1 MVGNV
6 PTLGMRQRNKP
17 SSSKYKAECDKHQD
31 TAAEQQSL
39 IEEMHFP
46 HDDEEYERDGEEL
59 PTFTSAEDEECDQ
72 HDGAA
77 EQQPFIEE
85 MRFSHDDEECARHG
99 EELPTFTSVKD
110 EECDQHNGEEL
121 LVPTKNEE
129 WEEAREEEQQQTKAE
144 RSRSRPNRKNAKT

>member
-1 MVGNV
+1 MSRVQDFTDRYFVLNWWSKYRAVCVFQLLEGGSTNLRME
-6 PTLGMRQRNKP
+6 TARSGRKRTNTWMRQRNKP

-46 HDDEEYERDGEEL
+46 HDDEENERNGEEL
-59 PTFTSAEDEECDQ
+59 PTFTSTKDEECDQ

-85 MRFSHDDEECARHG
+85 MRF
-99 EELPTFTSVKD
+99 FT
-110 EECDQHNGEEL
+110 
-121 LVPTKNEE
+121 
-129 WEEAREEEQQQTKAE
+129 
-144 RSRSRPNRKNAKT
+144 